1 MDQTGD
7 EIANEILLIRAKYKG
22 PVLLLEGSKDEKFFH
37 RFVKNSEMPII
48 PAGGKEKVLDAIAI
62 LEAHDGV
69 QGFMGIV
76 DADFGHIDGSLPESQ
91 NVIITDDHDVEM
103 MIIKTK
109 AFDAVLLELGSKKK
123 IREFSNQEGGIRD
136 ALIQKALIVGHL
148 RYLSMTENLHL
159 RFEGLH
165 FDRFIDRNSLE
176 IDQNKMLSNVF
187 ALTSNR
193 CLDTKDISNR
203 LSELIDEMNDDPYQI
218 CCGHDFIA
226 IFGIALRK
234 ILGSKSSKNADP
246 KILGIALRLAYD
258 SEDFHQTQLYADAR
272 MWSKR
277 NKGYDIFR
285 YLAS

>member
-7 EIANEILLIRAKYKG
+7 EIANEVLLIRAKYKG
-22 PVLLLEGSKDEKFFH
+22 PILLLEGSKDERFFY

-48 PAGGKEKVLDAIAI
+48 PAGGKEKVLNAVAI
-62 LEAHDGV
+62 LETYNGV

-91 NVIITDDHDVEM
+91 NVIVTDYHDVEM

-109 AFDAVLLELGSKKK
+109 AFDAVLLELGSEKK
-123 IREFSNQEGGIRD
+123 IREFRNQEGEIRD
-136 ALIQKALIVGHL
+136 DLIQKTLIIGHL
-148 RYLSMTENLHL
+148 RYLSMTDNLHL

-176 IDQNKMLSNVF
+176 IDQDKMLSNIF

-193 CLDTKDISNR
+193 CLDKKDVSNR
-203 LSELIDEMNDDPYQI
+203 LSELVDEMNDDPYQI
-218 CCGHDFIA
+218 CCGHDFIE

-234 ILGSKSSKNADP
+234 ILGSRSSKTAGP
-246 KILGIALRLAYD
+246 EVLGIALRLAYD
-258 SEDFHQTQLYADAR
+258 SKDFHQTKLYADAR

-277 NKGYDIFR
+277 NKGYDIFGP
-285 YLAS
+285 LAS